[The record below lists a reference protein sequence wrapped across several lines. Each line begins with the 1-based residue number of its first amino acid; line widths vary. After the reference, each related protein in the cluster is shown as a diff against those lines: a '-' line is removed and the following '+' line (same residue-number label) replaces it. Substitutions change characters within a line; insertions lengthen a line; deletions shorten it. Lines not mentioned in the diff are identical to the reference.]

1 MSAETQA
8 SAAVNTV
15 PLPETLGLRAA
26 GPLAASLL
34 AARGSTIKLD
44 ASKVQSIG
52 AQCMQVIFAARQ
64 TWERDG
70 NSLTIENPTA
80 EFLDAVSVAGLSI
93 DNILESEA
101 GR

>member
-1 MSAETQA
+1 MSAESRA
-8 SAAVNTV
+8 SVAVKIV

-34 AARGSTIKLD
+34 EARGSTVKLD

-52 AQCMQVIFAARQ
+52 AQCMQVIFSARQ
-64 TWERDG
+64 TWDRDG
-70 NSLTIENPTA
+70 NNLTIKNPTE

-101 GR
+101 DR

>member
-1 MSAETQA
+1 MSAESRA
-8 SAAVNTV
+8 SAAAKTV

-34 AARGSTIKLD
+34 AARGAAVKLD

-52 AQCMQVIFAARQ
+52 AQCMQVIFSARQ

-70 NSLTIENPTA
+70 NNFTIENPTA
-80 EFLDAVSVAGLSI
+80 EFLDAISVAGLST